1 MWVTHRSLLPR
12 LPWNTWLCPSEDR
25 VRRWHDCLGWGKLWQ
40 RQVHGKAR
48 SHRCNRSGPSA
59 WWPAQEGQ
67 PSWGLFLAPGGT
79 GGWCMEREATMVAPP
94 LQVTQ
99 QWCLASMAVWVSSR
113 GIPSYE
119 YPPSHPLRLSPQSQQ
134 QSYPRVCCPMP
145 MFQLSGSMCTS
156 RHKSQ
161 SGACSAVV
169 RTICVGLT
177 LSCLPQT
184 GCFTLLLQPQML
196 PFCPN

>member
-1 MWVTHRSLLPR
+1 MIRRPPRSTQAKTLFPYTTLFRSPR

-94 LQVTQ
+94 LQVSLLVPSSISAFRSFINNGSPSVSKRFQ
-99 QWCLASMAVWVSSR
+99 KRAAS
-113 GIPSYE
+113 
-119 YPPSHPLRLSPQSQQ
+119 
-134 QSYPRVCCPMP
+134 
-145 MFQLSGSMCTS
+145 
-156 RHKSQ
+156 
-161 SGACSAVV
+161 
-169 RTICVGLT
+169 VGLVH
-177 LSCLPQT
+177 SLPWKWIPILNVLHRQVR
-184 GCFTLLLQPQML
+184 FL
-196 PFCPN
+196 